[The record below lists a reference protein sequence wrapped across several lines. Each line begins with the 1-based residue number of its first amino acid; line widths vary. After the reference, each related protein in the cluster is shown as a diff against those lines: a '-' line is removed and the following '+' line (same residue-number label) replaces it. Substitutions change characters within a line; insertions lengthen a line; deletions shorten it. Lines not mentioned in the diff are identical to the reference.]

1 MSQISALT
9 FFGLQGHK
17 ITQREVGLLRCSRKD
32 LPLELV
38 YLDKDIRRAASAIS
52 MESSKT

>member
-17 ITQREVGLLRCSRKD
+17 LTQREVDLLRTSRKD

-38 YLDKDIRRAASAIS
+38 YLDKDIRRAASALMI
-52 MESSKT
+52 ESAKT

>member
-17 ITQREVGLLRCSRKD
+17 LTQREVDLLRTSRKD

-38 YLDKDIRRAASAIS
+38 YLDKDIRRAASALS
-52 MESSKT
+52 MEESKT

>member
-17 ITQREVGLLRCSRKD
+17 LTQREVDLLRTSRKD

-38 YLDKDIRRAASAIS
+38 YLDKDIRRAASALS
-52 MESSKT
+52 MEGSKT